1 MEHRVVVTGL
11 GICAPNGVGLK
22 DFTKSLQEGSTG
34 ISFQKELKDL
44 NFGCQVAGKPELTSE
59 YINKYFTPLQLKG
72 LNASGLVYGVIA
84 GTDAWNDAGLSKA
97 EEDEPDWDS
106 GVIFGTGILGVDKF
120 RESILLVDAGDTRR
134 LGSTSVIQTM
144 ASGISAY
151 LGGILGSGNQVTTNS
166 SACTTGTEGVIMA
179 YDRIRSGKAKRI
191 LTGSCSD
198 SGPYVWGGFDAMR
211 ILPRKY
217 NDTPSTASRPLSA
230 TASGFVPGSGAGA
243 LVLESLQS
251 AKERGAKIYAEVLGG
266 SINSGGQRGGG
277 SMTAPNSLSVQRCIK
292 MALKNSGIESKDIE
306 AINGHLTATGKDP
319 VEVLNWTLA
328 LERSGLDFPYINSF
342 KGIMG
347 HGLAAAGSL
356 ECVAAVLQFKE
367 GQVFGNVN
375 SEDLHPE
382 IEKLVDKSRIPG
394 KTIKFRP
401 KTIAKASF
409 GFGDVNACVI
419 FRTFK
424 N

>member
-1 MEHRVVVTGL
+1 MQDRVVVTGL
-11 GICAPNGVGLK
+11 GICAPNGVTLD
-22 DFTKSLQEGSTG
+22 DFTNSLKEGSSG
-34 ISFQKELKDL
+34 ISFQQQLRDL
-44 NFGCQVAGKPELTSE
+44 NFGCQVAGVPNIKSE
-59 YINKYFTPLQLKG
+59 YINNYFTSLQLRG

-84 GTDAWNDAGLSKA
+84 GTDAGLTKA
-97 EEDEPDWDS
+97 QEDEPDWDS
-106 GVIFGTGILGVDKF
+106 GIIFGTGILGVDKF
-120 RESILLVDAGDTRR
+120 RESIHLVDAGNTRR

-266 SINSGGQRGGG
+266 AINSGGQRGGG
-277 SMTAPNSLSVQRCIK
+277 SMTAPNSSSV
-292 MALKNSGIESKDIE
+292 
-306 AINGHLTATGKDP
+306 
-319 VEVLNWTLA
+319 
-328 LERSGLDFPYINSF
+328 
-342 KGIMG
+342 
-347 HGLAAAGSL
+347 
-356 ECVAAVLQFKE
+356 
-367 GQVFGNVN
+367 
-375 SEDLHPE
+375 
-382 IEKLVDKSRIPG
+382 
-394 KTIKFRP
+394 
-401 KTIAKASF
+401 
-409 GFGDVNACVI
+409 
-419 FRTFK
+419 
-424 N
+424 

>member
-1 MEHRVVVTGL
+1 MEDRVVVTGL
-11 GICAPNGVGLK
+11 GICAPNGVTLN
-22 DFTKSLQEGSTG
+22 DFTNSLKKGISG
-34 ISFQKELKDL
+34 ISFQQKLKDL
-44 NFGCQVAGKPELTSE
+44 NFGFQVAGIPD
-59 YINKYFTPLQLKG
+59 INEGYVNRYFTPLQLRG

-84 GTDAWNDAGLSKA
+84 GTDAWTDAGLTKA
-97 EEDEPDWDS
+97 QEDEPDWDS
-106 GVIFGTGILGVDKF
+106 GIIFGTGILGVDKF
-120 RESILLVDAGDTRR
+120 RESIHLVDAGNTRR

-217 NDTPSTASRPLSA
+217 NDTPATASRPLSA
-230 TASGFVPGSGAGA
+230 SASGFVPGSGAGA
-243 LVLESLQS
+243 LVLESLTS
-251 AKERGAKIYAEVLGG
+251 AKKRGAKIYAEVLGG
-266 SINSGGQRGGG
+266 AINSGGQRGGG

-292 MALKNSGIESKDIE
+292 LALKNSGIESKDID

-319 VEVLNWTLA
+319 VEVLNWSLA
-328 LERSGLDFPYINSF
+328 LGRSGLNFPFINSF

-347 HGLAAAGSL
+347 HGLAAAGSM
-356 ECVAAVLQFKE
+356 ECVGALLQFREK
-367 GQVFGNVN
+367 QIFGNVN
-375 SEDLHPE
+375 IEDLHPE
-382 IEKLVDKSRIPG
+382 IEKLVDKSRIPL
-394 KTIKFRP
+394 KTMNFIP

-419 FRTFK
+419 FSNFK
-424 N
+424 D